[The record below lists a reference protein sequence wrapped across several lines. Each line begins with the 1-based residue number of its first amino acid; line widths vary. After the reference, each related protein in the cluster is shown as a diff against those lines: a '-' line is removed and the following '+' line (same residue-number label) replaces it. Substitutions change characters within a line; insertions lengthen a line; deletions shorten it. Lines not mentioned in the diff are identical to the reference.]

1 MLNSWHLSYERIKQK
16 DTEAY
21 IQISLS
27 CSLCLS
33 GTTESCIASRN
44 KRTKKKFLAMLYFPF
59 IYKSF
64 SQKWCH
70 AVWSIQTNKS
80 LFFPLFLIG
89 NQYEKCVGAVMKY
102 TSPLVTVVVA
112 RLFTNL
118 MFTPAQANWRTAE
131 LKGPVT
137 KSIRDNTM
145 CSRILHK
152 RTFVLFC
159 FSSQKS
165 YFVQGS
171 CARVFVWI
179 FSFVLAV
186 ESVAFVR
193 LDRQT

>member
-21 IQISLS
+21 IQISR
-27 CSLCLS
+27 SLCLS

-44 KRTKKKFLAMLYFPF
+44 KRTQKNSLRCCIFHLYINHSVKNDVMLFGASRQIKVF
-59 IYKSF
+59 
-64 SQKWCH
+64 
-70 AVWSIQTNKS
+70 
-80 LFFPLFLIG
+80 FFPLFLIG

-102 TSPLVTVVVA
+102 ASPLVTVVVA

-152 RTFVLFC
+152 RTFVLFFPHKNHTLFRVRVREC
-159 FSSQKS
+159 LCESS
-165 YFVQGS
+165 
-171 CARVFVWI
+171 
-179 FSFVLAV
+179 VLY
-186 ESVAFVR
+186 
-193 LDRQT
+193 